1 MVIEDSITNHV
12 PKYPVDSVDV
22 AKKMPK
28 INPPKLPHFT
38 AFTAQDH
45 RRLCAGGPTLVLEVV
60 ELGGALQRR
69 PGDPLRTVTRIW
81 TLAIWTSQDNSPCR
95 VFFQTQQ
102 VNWMIFFF
110 GFSGSAMLVCL
121 LFWFIWNQE
130 LVGYLFQDN
139 VDHVFL
145 SKKWSTLSNGQIG
158 IPSGKLT

>member
-1 MVIEDSITNHV
+1 MVIEDNKSCTKISSRFRRRGRCQKSILHLAPPFHSHCSGPSATVRQRPNFG
-12 PKYPVDSVDV
+12 PWSCWTGWSP
-22 AKKMPK
+22 AKAP
-28 INPPKLPHFT
+28 
-38 AFTAQDH
+38 
-45 RRLCAGGPTLVLEVV
+45 
-60 ELGGALQRR
+60 ELQ
-69 PGDPLRTVTRIW
+69 VTRIW

-130 LVGYLFQDN
+130 SRISFWVLFAYVDKEFQDH

-145 SKKWSTLSNGQIG
+145 VQWLVN
-158 IPSGKLT
+158 